1 MKSKLLTKVFKE
13 LNERKSNSDDPVTNQ
28 PVTNQSSDW
37 TNYVNYDSL
46 PGVDLD
52 TEKSAVSAV
61 VSDTGKS
68 ARSEDELFGSKFLGA
83 LVKTVDDYSKKQGFD
98 FSMDLDS
105 AKNISGYKSTP
116 FRGGTKSLNQVKK
129 DYIKTLDKQFAKYKT
144 PDYVTT
150 SSKNAMKPAKYKP
163 RTNTSRFYARGK

>member
-1 MKSKLLTKVFKE
+1 PTPSVTQTNPSSSESPDQVLL
-13 LNERKSNSDDPVTNQ
+13 RKAEEAKKKAEDPPPWSTLAGKMV
-28 PVTNQSSDW
+28 
-37 TNYVNYDSL
+37 DSL
-46 PGVDLD
+46 IAKIG
-52 TEKSAVSAV
+52 TAVK
-61 VSDTGKS
+61 DF
-68 ARSEDELFGSKFLGA
+68 SE
-83 LVKTVDDYSKKQGFD
+83 KQGFD
-98 FSMDLDS
+98 FSMGLDS